1 MSTVTVK
8 ITTRSKKAKY
18 LLGLIEELSK
28 SDKGI
33 KTYDVAMPNSITLK
47 AMDAAKKGHVRK
59 AKSIGRSLIRP
70 ERRPSARCAPTSTTC
85 CRARTRYSLAKIR
98 DAGYGTEIT

>member
-1 MSTVTVK
+1 MQRLSCNNSRNCFDYKDIYEILCIFTKKTMSTVTVQ

-33 KTYDVAMPNSITLK
+33 KIYDSPSPNAITLK
-47 AMDAAKKGHVRK
+47 AMDDAEKGNVKRS
-59 AKSIGRSLIRP
+59 KSVNDL
-70 ERRPSARCAPTSTTC
+70 
-85 CRARTRYSLAKIR
+85 
-98 DAGYGTEIT
+98 D

>member
-33 KTYDVAMPNSITLK
+33 KIYDTILPNSITLK
-47 AMDAAKKGHVRK
+47 AMEDAKKGHVKK
-59 AKSIGRSLIRP
+59 ANSVDELFDF
-70 ERRPSARCAPTSTTC
+70 A
-85 CRARTRYSLAKIR
+85 
-98 DAGYGTEIT
+98 

>member
-18 LLGLIEELSK
+18 LLGLIQELSK

-33 KTYDVAMPNSITLK
+33 KIYDTVLPNSITLK
-47 AMDAAKKGHVRK
+47 AMEEVKKGHIKK
-59 AKSIGRSLIRP
+59 A
-70 ERRPSARCAPTSTTC
+70 TSVDELFGF
-85 CRARTRYSLAKIR
+85 A
-98 DAGYGTEIT
+98 